1 MARPPGH
8 SHWHALRFRAATR
21 PAVLRAVLVLGL
33 ASCVS
38 TLGPGP
44 HNPLRA
50 HEEDD
55 GVVLY
60 GWDADA
66 REDQDEWGMPAFRER
81 HIKVQRLSPAFGRHA
96 GGLLVDVTGK
106 GVTPAMLTE
115 QECALSATSHA
126 PVSCGSGFVI
136 ATDPKCQFGGED
148 AMMVNATVKSAN
160 WIQCWSPPNA
170 ETDGN
175 IPWARTYDVYSRAV
189 EVSLNGVDWTTSNRA
204 FTYYGESP
212 LLASYWSVQ
221 RAHGLAPPW
230 CGSTREALRL
240 AA

>member
-1 MARPPGH
+1 
-8 SHWHALRFRAATR
+8 
-21 PAVLRAVLVLGL
+21 
-33 ASCVS
+33 
-38 TLGPGP
+38 
-44 HNPLRA
+44 
-50 HEEDD
+50 
-55 GVVLY
+55 
-60 GWDADA
+60 
-66 REDQDEWGMPAFRER
+66 
-81 HIKVQRLSPAFGRHA
+81 
-96 GGLLVDVTGK
+96 
-106 GVTPAMLTE
+106 
-115 QECALSATSHA
+115 
-126 PVSCGSGFVI
+126 
-136 ATDPKCQFGGED
+136 
-148 AMMVNATVKSAN
+148 MMVNATVKSAN
-160 WIQCWSPPNA
+160 WMQCWSPPNA